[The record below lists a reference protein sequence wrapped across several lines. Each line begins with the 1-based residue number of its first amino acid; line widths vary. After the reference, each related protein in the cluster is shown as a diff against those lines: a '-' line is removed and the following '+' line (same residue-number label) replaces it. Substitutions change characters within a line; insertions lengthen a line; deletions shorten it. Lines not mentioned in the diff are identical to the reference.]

1 MTPKA
6 VFLDVDGTLID
17 SNDFRVDAWA
27 EAFHDAGLLAERDQ
41 IRSQIGKGGD
51 GLIPSLFP
59 ELDAETRGR
68 IDRNH
73 SAIFARRYRSKVK
86 PFAMAGDFV
95 RRLHSDGK
103 QVIIATSS
111 KEADTTYYTDLLNI
125 TDVIDGITTGEEVE
139 SSKPT
144 GDIFHSALAKIFPL
158 GANDAIAIGDSPY
171 DVLGARKNHVPTIAL
186 LSGGFS
192 ELVLEEAGAIA
203 IYHSV
208 QDLYE
213 HYDASPLAGE

>member
-1 MTPKA
+1 MSPKA

-17 SNDFRVDAWA
+17 SNDSRVDAWD
-27 EAFHDAGLLAERDQ
+27 EAFHDAGLFVERDK
-41 IRSQIGKGGD
+41 IRAQIGKGGD
-51 GLIPSLFP
+51 VLIPSLFP
-59 ELDAETRGR
+59 ELDTAARQK
-68 IDRNH
+68 IDHRH
-73 SAIFARRYRSKVK
+73 GAIFASRYRSKVK
-86 PFAMAGDFV
+86 PFAMAGDLV

-111 KEADTTYYTDLLNI
+111 KAADTIYYTDLLDI
-125 TDVIDGITTGEEVE
+125 TDVIDGMTTGEEVD

-158 GANDAIAIGDSPY
+158 GANDAIAVGDSPY
-171 DVLGARKNHVPTIAL
+171 DVLGAQKNDVRTIAL

-192 ELVLEEAGAIA
+192 ELDLEEAGAVA

-208 QDLYE
+208 KDLYE
-213 HYDASPLAGE
+213 HYEESPLAAD